1 MIPPC
6 DPSILESNPQFK
18 RIYENLLANLLNP
31 DGSTRAHG
39 ADPTREAVAEVRRG
53 AFQNPRHNKDHAE
66 TPISNP
72 YTTIGSAT
80 LSDTERE
87 EADKGAD
94 AQAAGVC
101 YRQQSLGRGAEPLQQ
116 NDCPSNDSDP
126 YGLVPRELSRHIPL
140 P

>member
-53 AFQNPRHNKDHAE
+53 ASRTRVA
-66 TPISNP
+66 
-72 YTTIGSAT
+72 TTTTQRRRYLIPT
-80 LSDTERE
+80 L
-87 EADKGAD
+87 
-94 AQAAGVC
+94 Q
-101 YRQQSLGRGAEPLQQ
+101 
-116 NDCPSNDSDP
+116 
-126 YGLVPRELSRHIPL
+126 
-140 P
+140 